1 MSCQCFIFVHIILA
15 LICVRIIKI
24 YGGSGILF
32 LDKLFGFDEVRFPII
47 VEDRVVGRDFVSS
60 SPRLRRSFTAFR
72 IMTIAMII
80 QTIRLEP
87 IAMRTTSKTCM
98 MEDTAGS
105 ETVVKLRLSK
115 TSWKAFMAS

>member
-1 MSCQCFIFVHIILA
+1 MEDQAFYFLTSCSDSMRSDFQSSSRTEL
-15 LICVRIIKI
+15 L
-24 YGGSGILF
+24 
-32 LDKLFGFDEVRFPII
+32 
-47 VEDRVVGRDFVSS
+47 VESFVSS

-98 MEDTAGS
+98 MEDTGCS

-115 TSWKAFMAS
+115 TSWKGFMAS